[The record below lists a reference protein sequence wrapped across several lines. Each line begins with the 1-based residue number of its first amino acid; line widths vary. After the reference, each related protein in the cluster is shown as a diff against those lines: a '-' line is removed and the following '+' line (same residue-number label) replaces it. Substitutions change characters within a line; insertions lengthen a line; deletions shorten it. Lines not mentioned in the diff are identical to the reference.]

1 MMKNTTGFMSI
12 PSILINCGTIIIL
25 EIVLQSSC
33 TVKVILFLLNHN
45 FMVKDLNLNTDSNV
59 LCYFYDTRMS

>member
-1 MMKNTTGFMSI
+1 MVKFKVYVWVNRLLSRKCTYKMMKNTTGFMSI

-33 TVKVILFLLNHN
+33 MKIT
-45 FMVKDLNLNTDSNV
+45 SN
-59 LCYFYDTRMS
+59 D